1 MNVIKTKLE
10 GVVIIEPDVF
20 GDHRG
25 YFMETYSKT
34 KYEEIGI
41 TVDFVQDNMSFSAQ
55 KGTLRGL
62 HWQNAPMAQSKLVS
76 CTRGTVID
84 VAVDIRKG
92 SPTYGEW
99 VSVELSA
106 ENKRQFFIPQG
117 FAHGFLT
124 LTDDVEFRYKVD
136 NFYSKEH
143 ERGIR
148 YDDPTVNVDWGA
160 LLNGIEPV
168 LSDKDKIGPTLSEAG
183 RVQDMGKMFNDK
195 NIIRLV

>member
-1 MNVIKTKLE
+1 MKVEKTKIP
-10 GVVIIEPDVF
+10 GVLIVHPDVH

-25 YFMETYSKT
+25 YFMETYNKQ
-34 KYEEIGI
+34 KYEELGI
-41 TVDFVQDNMSFSAQ
+41 CVDFVQDNMSFSAQ

-76 CTRGTVID
+76 CTKGKVID

-99 VSVELSA
+99 VSVELSE
-106 ENKRQFFIPQG
+106 ENKLQFFIPQG

-124 LTDDVEFRYKVD
+124 LTDNVEFRYKVD

-143 ERGIR
+143 DRGIR
-148 YDDPTVNVDWGA
+148 YDDPIANVDWGS

-168 LSDKDKIGPTLSEAG
+168 LSEKDKNGPVLEEADCNFVYEG
-183 RVQDMGKMFNDK
+183 DK
-195 NIIRLV
+195 

>member
-1 MNVIKTKLE
+1 MELIKTDIE

-25 YFMETYSKT
+25 YFMETYNKE
-34 KYEEIGI
+34 KYEALGI
-41 TVDFVQDNMSFSAQ
+41 TNDFVQDNMSFSAQ

-62 HWQNAPMAQSKLVS
+62 HFQNAPMAQAKLVS
-76 CTRGTVID
+76 CTKGTVID

-92 SPTYGEW
+92 SPTYGKW
-99 VSVELSA
+99 VSVELSE
-106 ENKRQFFIPQG
+106 ENKRQFYIPRG

-143 ERGIR
+143 DRGIR
-148 YDDPTVNVDWGA
+148 YDDPTCNVDWGS
-160 LLNGIEPV
+160 LLDGIEPI
-168 LSDKDKIGPTLSEAG
+168 LSDKDKNGPTLEESDCNFIYEE
-183 RVQDMGKMFNDK
+183 
-195 NIIRLV
+195 

>member
-1 MNVIKTKLE
+1 MMKVTETKIP
-10 GVVIIEPDVF
+10 GVLIIEPDVF

-25 YFMETYSKT
+25 YFMETYSTK

-41 TVDFVQDNMSFSAQ
+41 TTTFVQDNMSFSAN

-62 HWQNAPMAQSKLVS
+62 HFQNNPMAQAKLVS

-92 SPTYGEW
+92 SPTYRQW
-99 VSVELSA
+99 VAVELSA
-106 ENKRQFFIPQG
+106 ENKKQFFIPRG

-136 NFYSKEH
+136 NLYSKEH
-143 ERGIR
+143 DRGIR
-148 YDDPTVNVDWGA
+148 YDDPTINVDWGT
-160 LLNGIEPV
+160 LLNGIDPI
-168 LSDKDKIGPTLSEAG
+168 LSQKDTTGPLLDDSDCNFVYEG
-183 RVQDMGKMFNDK
+183 E
-195 NIIRLV
+195 